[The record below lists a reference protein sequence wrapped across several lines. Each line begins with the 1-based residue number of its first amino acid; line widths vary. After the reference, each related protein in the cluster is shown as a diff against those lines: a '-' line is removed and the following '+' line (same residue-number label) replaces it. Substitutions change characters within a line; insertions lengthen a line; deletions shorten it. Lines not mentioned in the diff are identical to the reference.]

1 MFQKI
6 LVAGAGRLA
15 LREAK
20 PAALACASAWVMSRE
35 ETYV

>member
-15 LREAK
+15 PGKAT
-20 PAALACASAWVMSRE
+20 PTALACARAWVMSRE